1 MYKSLLKVLCL
12 ATPLALGHASHANS
26 AYPSEPIKLVVP
38 YVAGASTDSLARLV
52 GQSVSEQ
59 LKQTVIVENRAGAGG
74 AIAADHVK
82 RQKPDGYT
90 FMLTTDGI
98 LSVNPNLYK
107 KIPYDSQKD
116 FQPLSIAVAAPLV
129 LAVRSDSSFKNLKD
143 LMDHAKAN
151 PDQLT
156 FGSAGVGSS
165 QHMAGELFSDVA
177 GVRITHVP
185 YKGGAPAMNDLLG
198 GHISMMFVQTAS
210 AEDLAKAGKIRIL
223 GIGSPQRSPA
233 LPDVATFDELGL
245 KGYDSDTW
253 YGFNMPA
260 NADPK
265 VVSTLN
271 AAIVKALKN
280 NAKQLEAQGYVVVA
294 GDPQHMADNIKNN
307 MKKWG
312 DLAKKSGIYQSQ

>member
-1 MYKSLLKVLCL
+1 MYKNMLKTLCL
-12 ATPLALGHASHANS
+12 VAPLIVCHASMAAS
-26 AYPSEPIKLVVP
+26 TYPSEPIKLVVP

-52 GQSVSEQ
+52 GKSVSDQ
-59 LKQTVIVENRAGAGG
+59 VKQTVIVENRAGAGG

-107 KIPYDSQKD
+107 KIGYDSLKD
-116 FQPLSIAVAAPLV
+116 FDPLSIAVAAPLV
-129 LAVRSDSSFKNLKD
+129 LAVKIDSPFKTLKD
-143 LMDHAKAN
+143 IIDYAKAN
-151 PDQLT
+151 PNQLT

-165 QHMAGELFSDVA
+165 QHMAGELFGDMA

-210 AEDLAKAGKIRIL
+210 AEDLAKAGKVRIL
-223 GIGSPQRSPA
+223 GIGSPKRSPA
-233 LPDVATFDELGL
+233 LPNIATFDELGL

-260 NADPK
+260 GADPK
-265 VVSTLN
+265 VISMLN
-271 AAIVKALKN
+271 AAIVKALKD
-280 NAKQLEAQGYVVVA
+280 NAKQLESQGYVVVA
-294 GDPQHMADNIKNN
+294 GDPQHMAESVKNN
-307 MKKWG
+307 IKKWG
-312 DLAKKSGIYQSQ
+312 DLAKKAGIYQSQ